1 MKVLSL
7 VNMKGGVAKTTLAV
21 NLADVMNRREG
32 KRVLLIDIDPQ
43 FNATQCLMDGNSYKE
58 YLQQKG
64 NTVLDIFND
73 TPLSVVS
80 SVNGTTTIPP
90 KKIEEVTPVSIRDN
104 FDLLPGALELYR
116 LEMGSGQ
123 GKEMRLRNY
132 INHLRENNLYDWV
145 IIDTPP
151 TPSAWMSAALIAS
164 DFYLTPVRPE
174 PLSAT
179 GIDLLRVVVNSITSN
194 YGLKLNCLGVVL
206 TMAEEHTIVYADA
219 VNFIDNNTYWKG
231 KRITRALPKRTAIAR
246 GQGNQ
251 AFILDLD
258 DHDLNI
264 SISRITSE
272 IIARAGV

>member
-21 NLADVMNRREG
+21 NLSDVLNRREG
-32 KRVLLIDIDPQ
+32 KRVLIIDIDPQ
-43 FNATQCLMDGNSYKE
+43 FNATQCIMNGNSYKE
-58 YLQQKG
+58 HLSKEG

-90 KKIEEVTPVSIRDN
+90 KKIEDIIPINVREG

-132 INHLRENNLYDWV
+132 ISYLRESDLYDWV

-179 GIDLLRVVVNSITSN
+179 GIDLLRVVVNGITSN
-194 YGLKLNCLGVVL
+194 YGLKLTCLGVVL
-206 TMAEEHTIVYADA
+206 TMAEEHTLVFADA
-219 VNFIDNNTYWKG
+219 VEFIDNNTFWKG
-231 KRITRALPKRTAIAR
+231 KRITKSLPKRTAVAR
-246 GQGNQ
+246 AQGQQ
-251 AFILDLD
+251 TFILDLN
-258 DHDLNI
+258 DHDLNVA
-264 SISRITSE
+264 ISRITSE
-272 IIARAGV
+272 VVTRAGV

>member
-21 NLADVMNRREG
+21 NLADVLNRREE

-43 FNATQCLMDGNSYKE
+43 FNATQCIMNGNSYKE
-58 YLQQKG
+58 YLENKG
-64 NTVLDIFND
+64 HTVLDIFND
-73 TPLSVVS
+73 SPLSVVS
-80 SVNGTTTIPP
+80 SVKGTTTIPP
-90 KKIEEVTPVSIRDN
+90 KKMEELTPVSIRDN
-104 FDLLPGALELYR
+104 FDLLPGALELHR

-132 INHLRENNLYDWV
+132 INYLRSNDLYDWV

-179 GIDLLRVVVNSITSN
+179 GIDLLRVVVNGITSN
-194 YGLKLNCLGVVL
+194 YGLNLTCLGVVL
-206 TMAEEHTIVYADA
+206 TMAEENTIVYSDA
-219 VNFIDNNTYWKG
+219 VEFIDNNVYWKG
-231 KRITRALPKRTAIAR
+231 KRITKSLPKRTAIAR

-251 AFILDLD
+251 SFILDLN

-264 SISRITSE
+264 SMSRIASE
-272 IIARAGV
+272 VISRAGV

>member
-1 MKVLSL
+1 
-7 VNMKGGVAKTTLAV
+7 MKGGVAKTTLAV
-21 NLADVMNRREG
+21 NLADVLNRREA

-43 FNATQCLMDGNSYKE
+43 FNATQCIMDGNDYKE
-58 YLQQKG
+58 YLQKQG
-64 NTVLDIFND
+64 NTVLDVFND
-73 TPLSVVS
+73 APLNLVS

-90 KKIEEVTPVSIRDN
+90 KKVDELVPVTIRN
-104 FDLLPGALELYR
+104 GFDLLPGALELHR

-132 INHLRENNLYDWV
+132 INYLREKDLYDWV

-179 GIDLLRVVVNSITSN
+179 GIDLLRVVVNGITSN
-194 YGLKLNCLGVVL
+194 YGLKLSCLGVVL
-206 TMAEEHTIVYADA
+206 TMAEENTIVYSDA
-219 VNFIDNNTYWKG
+219 VNFIDTNTYWKG
-231 KRITRALPKRTAIAR
+231 KRIARSLPKRTAIAR

-251 AFILDLD
+251 TFILDLD
-258 DHDLNI
+258 DHDLNV
-264 SISRITSE
+264 SMSRITSE
-272 IIARAGV
+272 VISRAGV

>member
-21 NLADVMNRREG
+21 NLADVLNRREG

-43 FNATQCLMDGNSYKE
+43 FNATQCIMNGNSYKE
-58 YLQQKG
+58 YLSNKG
-64 NTVLDIFND
+64 YTVLDVFND

-90 KKIEEVTPVSIRDN
+90 KKIEEIIPYNIRN
-104 FDLLPGALELYR
+104 GFDLLPGALELHR

-132 INHLRENNLYDWV
+132 INHLRTNDLFDWV

-164 DFYLTPVRPE
+164 DYYLTPVRPE

-179 GIDLLRVVVNSITSN
+179 GIDLLRVVVNGITSN
-194 YGLKLNCLGVVL
+194 YGLNLSCLGVVL
-206 TMAEEHTIVYADA
+206 TMAEENTIVFSDA
-219 VNFIDNNTYWKG
+219 VDFIDNNTYWKG
-231 KRITRALPKRTAIAR
+231 KRISKSLPKRTAIAR

-251 AFILDLD
+251 SFILDLD

-264 SISRITSE
+264 SMSRITKE
-272 IIARAGV
+272 VIERAEA